1 MKLFVDGEHG
11 LTMGENE
18 GNSLLSLVRET
29 FAKTYPL
36 SEEFSSYEEAKETL
50 QQLILC
56 PQCVEAYFLC
66 GNHEG
71 GRCWNC
77 NSEIQLVDDY
87 NARSMSGVAGIVV
100 GDHIEEPIF
109 LIGTDGDGW
118 AFAEWCNLINEDFD
132 HYDYWHC

>member
-1 MKLFVDGEHG
+1 
-11 LTMGENE
+11 MGENE
-18 GNSLLSLVRET
+18 GKSLLSLVKDT

-36 SEEFSSYEEAKETL
+36 SKEFSSYEEAKETL

-66 GNHEG
+66 ENHEG
-71 GRCWNC
+71 GQCWNC

-87 NARSMSGVAGIVV
+87 NARSMNG
-100 GDHIEEPIF
+100 EEPIF

-118 AFAEWCNLINEDFD
+118 AFAEWCNLIDEGFD